1 MGEGPRA
8 AGGSLDIIVPS
19 MFHRLASKAP
29 AAGIAA
35 AFLLTVAGARL
46 FSKYYPRVHWEPVPG
61 MHIHHYVYGIFI
73 LVIAGYLALALRGDG
88 ARSWIALLYGLG
100 VGLTFD
106 EFGMW
111 LNPPFVRGVRGNTNG
126 ITIVVIALLVAGILI
141 PLRNRLNPAPSNPLG
156 RFVDQSGG
164 KNDANSILTAEDVG
178 TGDGS
183 LSARID
189 AAGLCRSAEQ
199 TTD

>member
-1 MGEGPRA
+1 M
-8 AGGSLDIIVPS
+8 L
-19 MFHRLASKAP
+19 HRIAKKAP

-35 AFLLTVAGARL
+35 AFFLTVTGARI
-46 FSKYYPRVHWEPVPG
+46 FSLILPRIHWEPVPG

-73 LVIAGYLALALRGDG
+73 LVIAGYLALTFRGDG
-88 ARSWIALLYGLG
+88 VRSWIALLYGLG

-126 ITIVVIALLVAGILI
+126 IAIVVIALLVAGILI
-141 PLRNRLNPAPSNPLG
+141 PFKNRLNPAPSNSLG

-164 KNDANSILTAEDVG
+164 KNDANPIFNAEDVG

-183 LSARID
+183 HSARID
-189 AAGLCRSAEQ
+189 AADLCRSAEQ
-199 TTD
+199 TTE

>member
-1 MGEGPRA
+1 
-8 AGGSLDIIVPS
+8 
-19 MFHRLASKAP
+19 MFHRLVSKAP
-29 AAGIAA
+29 PATIAA

-46 FSKYYPRVHWEPVPG
+46 FSKFYPRVHWEPVPG

-73 LVIAGYLALALRGDG
+73 LVIAGYLALAFRGDG

-106 EFGMW
+106 EFGFW
-111 LNPPFVRGVRGNTNG
+111 VNPPFVRGVRGNTNG
-126 ITIVVIALLVAGILI
+126 IAMVVIALLVAGILI
-141 PLRNRLNPAPSNPLG
+141 PFKNRLNPLPSNSLG

-164 KNDANSILTAEDVG
+164 KNDANPIFNAEDVG

-183 LSARID
+183 RSARID
-189 AAGLCRSAEQ
+189 APGLRRSAEQ